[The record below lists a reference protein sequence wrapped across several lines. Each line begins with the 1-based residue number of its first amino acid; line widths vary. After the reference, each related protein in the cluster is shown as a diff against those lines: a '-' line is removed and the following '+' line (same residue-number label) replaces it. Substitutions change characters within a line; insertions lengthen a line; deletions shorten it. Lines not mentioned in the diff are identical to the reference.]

1 MLIDDKMKDEPIN
14 SSTES
19 AKNLKDMVRRL
30 VGMFAMEEKLT
41 FNVAFCVLV
50 EVAFSAALAYSFKYI
65 VDKVLAKNDL
75 TLLASIA
82 VALVFG
88 VVLAAIAGLSRDYYF
103 SKLVANL
110 MGRLRMEMF
119 EKFQWLPQR
128 FYARNQLGDLLNRFS
143 SDTTTIENMLN
154 AAIPWAIKPGLEVI
168 VSTVLIFMLDW
179 RIALLS
185 LLVWPIA
192 LAGPRAFV
200 PRSSLAAFARRQA
213 EGLTLSHVQENLAGQ
228 ALVKALNFE
237 RNAVHD
243 FESQNINLTAST
255 QQVGFLSSLVE
266 RSSNIG
272 IYIVQVIVLVVGS
285 YLVFEGKLTV
295 GALAAFMALFVTLS
309 YSLLYVAQY
318 SPQLIHGS
326 SAMRRIADV
335 LDSDDDVRN
344 DTGIA
349 EVPPLK
355 GEITYRNISFG
366 YGGGVLALNNVNLS
380 VYAGKSVAFV
390 GGSGS
395 GKSTLINL
403 LIRFYEPTQGSLM
416 WDGTDLRTTSLQ
428 SLRARIGIVFQ
439 DNFLFN
445 ISLLENI
452 RMARPE
458 STDAE
463 VEAAARAA
471 EIHDFITALPDA
483 YHTLAGERGGRLS
496 GGQRQRIGIARAVL
510 RNPELL
516 IFDEATSA
524 LDPVTEAAINQ
535 TIERAARGRTV
546 ISVTHRLA
554 SVTRYD
560 NICVLDRGKVVEQGT
575 HDELLAL
582 DGYYRAL
589 WEKQQ
594 GFTVAAEGDA
604 SISPERLKA
613 VELLAGLD
621 DKLLSELSERFASES
636 VAAGR
641 VIVHEGD
648 SGERFYFIVH
658 GKVEVSKHNVEHDKE
673 VVVAT
678 LQDGDHFGEIA
689 LLERVPRVA
698 SVRTITPCLLLSL
711 TRTQFNIL
719 LESSPEIRER
729 LRDTVRLRVSEL
741 SLL

>member
-1 MLIDDKMKDEPIN
+1 MPIDDKTKDESWESLADSVKNMKDMA
-14 SSTES
+14 S
-19 AKNLKDMVRRL
+19 RL
-30 VGMFAMEEKLT
+30 VRMFAQDELLT
-41 FNVAFCVLV
+41 FIVAFCVLI
-50 EVAFSAALAYSFKYI
+50 EVAFSAFLAYSFKYI
-65 VDKVLAKNDL
+65 VDEVLAKYDHAHL
-75 TLLASIA
+75 TQ
-82 VALVFG
+82 VAFALIGG
-88 VVLAAIAGLSRDYYF
+88 VIVAALAGLSRDYCF
-103 SKLVANL
+103 AKLLAKL
-110 MGRLRMEMF
+110 MGKLRMQMF
-119 EKFQWLPQR
+119 EKFQWLPQS

-143 SDTTTIENMLN
+143 SDIAAIENMLN

-168 VSTVLIFMLDW
+168 ISTVLIFLLDW

-192 LAGPRAFV
+192 LVGPRAFV
-200 PRSSLAAFARRQA
+200 PLSSSASYARRRA
-213 EGLTLSHVQENLAGQ
+213 EGSAMSRVQENLAGQ

-237 RNAVHD
+237 HNAVRD
-243 FESQNINLTAST
+243 FESQNLNLTASALR
-255 QQVGFLSSLVE
+255 VGFLSSLVE

-272 IYIVQVIVLVVGS
+272 IYIVHVLVLVAGS
-285 YLVFEGKLTV
+285 YLIFENMLTV

-326 SAMRRIADV
+326 GAMKRIADV
-335 LDSDDDVRN
+335 LDSEDDVREN
-344 DTGIA
+344 AGNA
-349 EVPPLK
+349 EVQPLMN
-355 GEITYRNISFG
+355 EIIYRNVSFS
-366 YGGGVLALNNVNLS
+366 YGGDTLALRDVNLT
-380 VYAGKSVAFV
+380 VHAGKSTAFV

-403 LIRFYEPTQGSLM
+403 LIRFYDPENGALL
-416 WDGTDLRTTSLQ
+416 WDGTDLRTTSLE

-463 VEAAARAA
+463 VEAAASAA
-471 EIHDFITALPDA
+471 EIHDFIMTLPNA
-483 YHTLAGERGGRLS
+483 YDTLAGERGSRLS

-516 IFDEATSA
+516 ILDEATSA
-524 LDPVTEAAINQ
+524 LDPATEVAINQ
-535 TIERAARGRTV
+535 TIERTARGRTV
-546 ISVTHRLA
+546 VCVTHRLA
-554 SVTRYD
+554 SISGYD
-560 NICVLDRGKVVEQGT
+560 HICVLDNGRVVEQGT
-575 HDELLAL
+575 HAELLAL
-582 DGYYRAL
+582 NGYYRTL

-594 GFTVAAEGDA
+594 GFTVASEGEA

-621 DKLLSELSERFASES
+621 DNLLSDLSGRFASES

-658 GKVEVSKHNVEHDKE
+658 GKVEVIKHNVEHDKD

-698 SVRTITPCLLLSL
+698 SVRTLTPCLLLSL
-711 TRTQFNIL
+711 TRAQFNIL
-719 LESSPEIRER
+719 LERSPEIRER
-729 LRDTVRLRVSEL
+729 LRRTVRLRVSEIS
-741 SLL
+741 SL